1 MNSKHFGI
9 TAPGPYA
16 KYQTQ
21 KTLTRNGFG
30 LPRDA
35 PPIFTGKMM
44 EEWKKRDKQF
54 EELPAW
60 VEGVP
65 PVRDLLAI
73 PHWENS
79 KRDFVTL
86 TGFQDEGSSP
96 ERRPVSFHTG
106 GILGRRLK
114 ATLLAVYTKI
124 KHIYLVRSH

>member
-1 MNSKHFGI
+1 MLGLHPEASNQRI
-9 TAPGPYA
+9 
-16 KYQTQ
+16 Q
-21 KTLTRNGFG
+21 FG

-96 ERRPVSFHTG
+96 ECASKN
-106 GILGRRLK
+106 ILILQP
-114 ATLLAVYTKI
+114 
-124 KHIYLVRSH
+124 HIHFI

>member
-1 MNSKHFGI
+1 MCVLGLHPEASNQRI
-9 TAPGPYA
+9 
-16 KYQTQ
+16 Q
-21 KTLTRNGFG
+21 FG

-96 ERRPVSFHTG
+96 ECASKN
-106 GILGRRLK
+106 ILILQP
-114 ATLLAVYTKI
+114 
-124 KHIYLVRSH
+124 HIHFI